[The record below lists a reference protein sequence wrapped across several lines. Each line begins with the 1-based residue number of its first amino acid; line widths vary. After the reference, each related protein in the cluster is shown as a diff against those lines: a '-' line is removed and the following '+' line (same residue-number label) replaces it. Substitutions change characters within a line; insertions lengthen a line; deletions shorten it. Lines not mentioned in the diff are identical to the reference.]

1 MNGHAQ
7 SGSVPS
13 LSRKQHCPFRL
24 AQARTS
30 APVRSGVR
38 HRQSHSQDH
47 TRLQRIG
54 LCPLARPRSAEG
66 RRPRRSHV
74 RRTPLGMDS
83 HPRSDAQRAAPSV
96 QVASSRPAWG
106 RKDATV
112 EWPRGFAKALRGKP
126 EARRNPSRQL
136 TTPREEQTRD
146 DTLRRPEAPL
156 ACLSSVSPH
165 LSMRQGRTFR
175 LAVVTVRL
183 PRLGSLPRNATKSD
197 GM

>member
-1 MNGHAQ
+1 
-7 SGSVPS
+7 
-13 LSRKQHCPFRL
+13 
-24 AQARTS
+24 
-30 APVRSGVR
+30 
-38 HRQSHSQDH
+38 
-47 TRLQRIG
+47 
-54 LCPLARPRSAEG
+54 
-66 RRPRRSHV
+66 
-74 RRTPLGMDS
+74 
-83 HPRSDAQRAAPSV
+83 
-96 QVASSRPAWG
+96 
-106 RKDATV
+106 
-112 EWPRGFAKALRGKP
+112 
-126 EARRNPSRQL
+126 L